1 MKEQLD
7 PKLDPQEQILL
18 GKVKGMFDDACKKA
32 YLAGFER
39 GMAQSMEDE
48 GLEGVQVK
56 RIIISK
62 YTLIALLI
70 IVVGS
75 IFSLGMYIG
84 GLQ

>member
-1 MKEQLD
+1 MREQLD

-18 GKVKGMFDDACKKA
+18 GKVKDMFDDACKKS

-39 GMAQSMEDE
+39 GMAQSMEDD
-48 GLEGVQVK
+48 GLGGVEV
-56 RIIISK
+56 RHIVINR
-62 YTLIALLI
+62 YTLIALII

>member
-7 PKLDPQEQILL
+7 PKLDPQEQMMLD
-18 GKVKGMFDDACKKA
+18 KVKGMFDDACRKA
-32 YLAGFER
+32 YLDGFKR

-48 GLEGVQVK
+48 GLDGIEVR

-62 YTLIALLI
+62 YTLLALLI

-75 IFSLGMYIG
+75 IFSLGMYVG
-84 GLQ
+84 ART